1 MIKAY
6 SLNQWFKVE
15 NKETVY
21 YPAYL
26 INRNITIINKAF
38 VTIDKNDILIQIH
51 NSFPP
56 SVLAEMKRNVLWV
69 IQKQIKSRLEIF

>member
-1 MIKAY
+1 M
-6 SLNQWFKVE
+6 
-15 NKETVY
+15 
-21 YPAYL
+21 
-26 INRNITIINKAF
+26 IINKAF

-51 NSFPP
+51 YSFPP